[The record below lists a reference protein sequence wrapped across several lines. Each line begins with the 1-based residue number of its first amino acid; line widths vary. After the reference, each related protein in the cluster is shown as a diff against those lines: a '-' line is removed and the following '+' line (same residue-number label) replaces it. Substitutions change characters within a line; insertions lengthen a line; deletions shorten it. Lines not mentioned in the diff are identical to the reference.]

1 MVSFS
6 FPFRSNARRSALR
19 VLSTVLLVAASIG
32 LLAGCSDPAD
42 PIAVAGTWTITGSDW
57 DGDGNDNVERWQLAD
72 NTIVYDSS
80 LDGTTFTTTYR
91 ADIVT
96 FVNGSLN
103 AGDTALTTGR
113 ATTTNPGF
121 AVIRYTEV
129 NNAGT
134 GEVGKYNVFR
144 WADNNDDPTLR
155 DFSQGSKD
163 ADLDGDGDPFTGTYQ
178 NVVFDSASDAEAGA
192 TNAAGH
198 FGFASSGAARQ

>member
-6 FPFRSNARRSALR
+6 SFFRSNARRSALR

-57 DGDGNDNVERWQLAD
+57 DGDGNDNVERWQISES
-72 NTIVYDSS
+72 TIVYDSS

-96 FVNGSLN
+96 YVNGSLN

-113 ATTTNPGF
+113 TTTANPGF
-121 AVIRYTEV
+121 AVLRFTEV

-144 WADNNDDPTLR
+144 WADNGSDNTR
-155 DFSQGSKD
+155 KDFSQGYRD
-163 ADLDGDGDPFTGTYQ
+163 ATPDDSADFT
-178 NVVFDSASDAEAGA
+178 NAVFDSASAAEAGA
-192 TNAAGH
+192 TTAAGY
-198 FGFASSGAARQ
+198 FAFASTGAERQ